1 MNASHPSSFE
11 SGRIL
16 RLPPGLLTA
25 HVPVSIGSDRGCD
38 IVIEGSDPHH
48 AELRWNVNTSSWWLH
63 DNPAPG
69 ATIRN
74 GMPVESEELHEGDSI
89 DIAGVRLRFSNGS
102 LVERDPAEPV
112 GLRVT
117 LRGVCATAG
126 GKRRLSDVS
135 FQVVP
140 GSFTAV
146 LGPSGCGKS
155 TLIQRI
161 AGLAPYDGDIRL
173 NGHNLRTDAKSLLPL
188 VAYLPQSVE
197 SSLHEEMT
205 VLEAMADFARTHL
218 APKTVPDLEETLDLV
233 DLPPSAF
240 AERLVRL
247 LSGGEKRRLALALAL
262 LRDPQLLL
270 LDEPTSG
277 LDLAT
282 EEEIMQLL
290 RRISDRGRTVI
301 CATHVLGCLDLCDG
315 VFILARGGV
324 PAYFGAPADA
334 LSHCHVASWLDIYRW
349 LQGDMPERSDIGD
362 TPIDPFPRALPAAAS
377 RASFVGAFA
386 ATLRRLV
393 RAVTGSWR
401 NSTLFFGNPVGIA
414 VLLILACGP
423 VFESDPEIVYF
434 CMSVAMFWLGVS
446 GSARSLVAERIPKR
460 CLDRMR
466 GLPVACYFS
475 SHVAF
480 VGLSSLVQSLA
491 FLVPLFLFR
500 FAHPPFTTL
509 AFVPFWFILT
519 LVGFAG
525 GCVGLVVSALSKK
538 ELQAVWTLP
547 FVAILALFFSKP
559 VLEGPGREPEG
570 TIHAVEQ
577 AMPTLRPQT
586 VLETTMAWSEV
597 RAGRL
602 RHKKPHELASQNR
615 TAWGRF
621 LLLAI
626 GYPALC
632 LPLAF
637 AVQSRRERQW
647 DAR

>member
-1 MNASHPSSFE
+1 MDAAHSSSFV

-16 RLPPGLLTA
+16 RLPSRPLSNHT
-25 HVPVSIGSDRGCD
+25 PVSIGSDRGCD
-38 IVIEGSDPHH
+38 IVIEGADPHH

-69 ATIRN
+69 PTIKN
-74 GMPVESEELHEGDSI
+74 GKPVESEELREGDSI
-89 DIAGVRLRFSNGS
+89 DIAGVRLRFSDER

-117 LRGVCATAG
+117 LRGVFATAG

-135 FQVVP
+135 FQVAP

-146 LGPSGCGKS
+146 LGPSGGGKS
-155 TLIQRI
+155 TLIQRL

-173 NGHNLRTDAKSLLPL
+173 NGHDLRTDAKKLLPL

-205 VLEAMADFARTHL
+205 VLEAMSDFARTHL
-218 APKTVPDLEETLDLV
+218 PPKSTPDLEKTLDLV
-233 DLPPSAF
+233 GLTPSAF
-240 AERLVRL
+240 AELLVRL

-277 LDLAT
+277 LDPAT
-282 EEEIMQLL
+282 EEGIMQLL
-290 RRISDRGRTVI
+290 RGIADRGRTVI
-301 CATHVLGCLDLCDG
+301 CATHVLGCLDLCDS

-324 PAYFGAPADA
+324 PAYFGAPTDA
-334 LSHCHVASWLDIYRW
+334 LAHFGAASWLDVYRS
-349 LQGDMPERSDIGD
+349 LQGNLPERGGIGD
-362 TPIDPFPRALPAAAS
+362 TPTDPVPRALPAATPQ
-377 RASFVGAFA
+377 ASFGGTFA

-401 NSTLFFGNPVGIA
+401 NSILFFGNPVGIA
-414 VLLILACGP
+414 VVLLLACGS
-423 VFESDPEIVYF
+423 VFESDPDIVYF
-434 CMSVAMFWLGVS
+434 CMAVAMFWLGVS
-446 GSARSLVAERIPKR
+446 GSVRSLVAERVPKR

-466 GLPVACYFS
+466 GLPVARYFS

-480 VGLSSLVQSLA
+480 VGLSSLAQSFV

-500 FAHPPFTTL
+500 FAHPPFTIR
-509 AFVPFWFILT
+509 AFVPFWLILT

-525 GCVGLVVSALSKK
+525 GCVGLFVSAFSKK

-547 FVAILALFFSKP
+547 FVAILALFLSKP
-559 VLEGPGREPEG
+559 VLEGPDRKPEG
-570 TIHAVEQ
+570 ALRAVEQ

-586 VLETTMAWSEV
+586 VLETTMDWSRV
-597 RAGRL
+597 KAGEL
-602 RHKKPHELASQNR
+602 RKPQDLESQNR
-615 TAWGRF
+615 EAWGWF

-626 GYPALC
+626 SYPALF

-637 AVQSRRERQW
+637 AVQSWRERQW
-647 DAR
+647 DGR

>member
-1 MNASHPSSFE
+1 MDAAHSSSFV

-16 RLPPGLLTA
+16 RLPSRPLFN
-25 HVPVSIGSDRGCD
+25 HIPVSIGSDRGCD
-38 IVIEGSDPHH
+38 IVIEGADPHH

-69 ATIRN
+69 ETIWN
-74 GMPVESEELHEGDSI
+74 GTPVESEELREGDSI
-89 DIAGVRLRFSNGS
+89 DIAGVRLRFSNGR

-117 LRGVCATAG
+117 LRGVWATAG

-155 TLIQRI
+155 TLIQRL
-161 AGLAPYDGDIRL
+161 AGLAPYNGDIRL
-173 NGHNLRTDAKSLLPL
+173 NGHDLQTDAKSLLPL

-218 APKTVPDLEETLDLV
+218 APKSAPDLEETLDLV
-233 DLPPSAF
+233 GLAPSAF
-240 AERLVRL
+240 AKRLVRL

-277 LDLAT
+277 LDPAT
-282 EEEIMQLL
+282 EEGIMQLL
-290 RRISDRGRTVI
+290 RRIADRGRTVI

-334 LSHCHVASWLDIYRW
+334 LAHFGAASWLDVYRR
-349 LQGDMPERSDIGD
+349 LQGDLPERSGIGD
-362 TPIDPFPRALPAAAS
+362 TPTDPVPRALPAAAP
-377 RASFVGAFA
+377 RASFGGAFT

-414 VLLILACGP
+414 IVLLLACGS
-423 VFESDPEIVYF
+423 VFESDPGIVYF
-434 CMSVAMFWLGVS
+434 CMAVAMFWLGVS
-446 GSARSLVAERIPKR
+446 GSVRSLVAERVPKR

-466 GLPVACYFS
+466 GLPVARYFS

-480 VGLSSLVQSLA
+480 VGLSSLMQSLA

-500 FAHPPFTTL
+500 FAHPPFTIR

-525 GCVGLVVSALSKK
+525 GCVGLFVSALSKK

-559 VLEGPGREPEG
+559 VLEGPDRKPEG
-570 TIHAVEQ
+570 ALRAIEQ

-586 VLETTMAWSEV
+586 VLETTMDWSKV
-597 RAGRL
+597 KAGRMREPQDL
-602 RHKKPHELASQNR
+602 DSQNR
-615 TAWGRF
+615 AAWGWF

-626 GYPALC
+626 AYPALF

-637 AVQSRRERQW
+637 SVQSWRERQW
-647 DAR
+647 EGR